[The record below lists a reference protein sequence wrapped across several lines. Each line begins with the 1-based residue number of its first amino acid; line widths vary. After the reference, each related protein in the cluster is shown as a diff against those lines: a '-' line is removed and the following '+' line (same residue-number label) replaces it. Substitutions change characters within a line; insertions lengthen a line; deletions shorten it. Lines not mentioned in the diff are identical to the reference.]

1 MKKYISIILLVLF
14 AVVGSAAQNKVS
26 ISSGQGVPGDIIT
39 VDVSLQN
46 SDEVTAV
53 EVVIPLVDKQLTY
66 IDGSCAI
73 NSERI
78 NGHQHNVAV
87 GGGALRIFIYSL
99 EQKTLN
105 GNNGIIASFNLKLGK
120 APAEYPLQPQ
130 AVLSDVAGNELP
142 VIVDN
147 GILKIVAPQVEVV
160 TQSVDFGH
168 IPIRSQHSKSI
179 TLRKSGTSTLNVTGL
194 QFSAPEF
201 TATETSFT
209 VEPGK
214 TKSVVVN
221 YTPTVRGA
229 VEESVTVISDAINGN
244 AAIKLIAD
252 PYSVNELHCSRVEGA
267 LGEEVTVELR
277 MNNMEPIVG
286 LQTTFTLPD
295 GIEYVDGSFAPTER
309 AVSHTATASVN
320 SNSLVLFLYSFGN
333 SVMDGNDGVVA
344 TFRLRLKCN
353 SGNYYIVPQNTVLSN
368 VTEEDMTSAVS
379 GNYIVVKSPNIS
391 GNSELDF
398 GETPVTE
405 VAKANYSVRN
415 NGRATLVISSVAF
428 LAEGYRVANELPLS
442 IEPGAISVL
451 NVEYLPTK
459 EGEHSTTMNI
469 YSNDPDEGMKPVKIG
484 GTVYEPNNLTFEGE
498 NLQNGDYVVSIGLDN
513 YTDIVAVQMDIHW
526 MAGMKTSG
534 DKLAISSR
542 LSSHSCSV
550 SKIADD
556 TYRFIAFTFG
566 NTSISGNS
574 GKLFDLV
581 FTPDDGV
588 EYRDSRI
595 TVDNVVLSD
604 ASAMD
609 YTSQL
614 ALNVLAEYSHYY
626 VRFMCEGELVSEM
639 FQRAGTTIV
648 QPQMPEKNGFTFSWG
663 EVPEVSPANDV
674 VYTGEYKGNKYKVDY
689 IVDGEIFATDSIAYG
704 SEIIL
709 IEEPTKEGY
718 TFSGWSEAPATMPA
732 SDVTIEGSFTVNYYA
747 LTYMVDGEVYAT
759 DSIAY
764 GNEITLRDEPTKEG
778 HTFSGWKGE
787 KVDGYVARPIDL
799 ASNADDM
806 LYSNAYCTMPGDE
819 FIGWHVLFDN
829 DPSTFFHSEWGSTNS
844 SDGLEHYLRIDLGEG
859 NEIENFSFT
868 YTNRMYINYGAPK
881 TIIVEGS
888 DIADGP
894 YTEIATLTD
903 LQDKAGEVYNS
914 PIIGNGNKYR
924 FIRFRVTET
933 QGNQQYSNHPFFYIS
948 EFGMTE
954 HLYEIPISETMPARD
969 ITVTGTFAVNTYKI
983 TYMVDGEVYA
993 TVDVK
998 YGETITTIEEP
1009 TKEGFIFSGWN
1020 GIPATMP
1027 AKDIIV
1033 TGIFGTAQSY
1043 NITYIVDGEVYATGK
1058 IVYGEKI
1065 ELIEEPTKEGYTFSG
1080 WSEAPAT
1087 MPASDVTIEGSFTVN
1102 YYTVTYLVD
1111 GEVYATDSIA
1121 YGSELVLRDEPT
1133 KEGYTFSGWSEA
1145 PATMPASDITIEG
1158 SFAVNYY
1165 TVTYIVDG
1173 EIFATDSIAY
1183 GSELV
1188 LRDEP
1193 TKEGHTFSG
1202 WSEAPA
1208 TMPASDITI
1217 EGSFA
1222 VNFYTVTYLVDG
1234 EVYAT
1239 ENVAYGSEITLIDE
1253 PTKEGYTF
1261 SGWSEAPATMPAE
1274 DIVIE
1279 GSFTPITKING
1290 VEYNKDVIIYN
1301 IRGERIVDVDNL
1313 ERGVYII
1320 DGKKVFVK

>member
-66 IDGSCAI
+66 VDGSCAI

-78 NGHQHNVAV
+78 NGHQYNVAV

-130 AVLSDVAGNELP
+130 TVLSDVAGNELP

-179 TLRKSGTSTLNVTGL
+179 TLRNSGTSTLNVTGL

-244 AAIKLIAD
+244 ATIKLIAD

-398 GETPVTE
+398 GESPITE
-405 VAKANYSVRN
+405 TAKANYSVRN
-415 NGRATLVISSVAF
+415 SGNATLVINGVAF
-428 LAEGYRVANELPLS
+428 LSTGYRVVNELPLS
-442 IEPGAISVL
+442 IEPGVTAVL
-451 NVEYLPTK
+451 NVEYTPTA
-459 EGEHSTTMNI
+459 EGKHNTTMNI

-566 NTSISGNS
+566 NTSIPGNS

-614 ALNVLAEYSHYY
+614 TLNVNAEYCNYY

-639 FQRAGTTIV
+639 FQRAGTAIV

-704 SEIIL
+704 SEL
-709 IEEPTKEGY
+709 
-718 TFSGWSEAPATMPA
+718 
-732 SDVTIEGSFTVNYYA
+732 V
-747 LTYMVDGEVYAT
+747 
-759 DSIAY
+759 
-764 GNEITLRDEPTKEG
+764 LRDEPTKEG
-778 HTFSGWKGE
+778 HTFSGWSEAPATMPANDVVINGTFAVNNYNVIYKIDGE
-787 KVDGYVARPIDL
+787 EYKIVPVAYGTPVSLIDAPVKEGHTFRGWEGEMQDGIIAYPIDL
-799 ASNADDM
+799 ASNANEM
-806 LYSNAYCTMPGDE
+806 LYSNAYCTTGGDN
-819 FIGWHVLFDN
+819 FQGWHVLFDDN
-829 DPSTFFHSEWGSTNS
+829 TGTFFHSEYASNKTST
-844 SDGLEHYLRIDLGEG
+844 DGLHHYLRVDLGAG
-859 NEIENFSFT
+859 NEVELFSFT
-868 YTNRMYINYGAPK
+868 YATRRGYTVGSPTRMV
-881 TIIVEGS
+881 VEGS
-888 DIADGP
+888 NSADGP
-894 YTEIATLTD
+894 YSEIAVLTGMPTSNSTYSSDTL
-903 LQDKAGEVYNS
+903 
-914 PIIGNGNKYR
+914 GNGNRYR
-924 FIRFRVTET
+924 FIRLRVTET
-933 QGNQQYSNHPFFYIS
+933 YSNQSPSGHPFFYIS
-948 EFGMTE
+948 ELGLTKYVERFS
-954 HLYEIPISETMPARD
+954 IPEVMPAED
-969 ITVTGTFAVNTYKI
+969 VVINGTFTVNSYALK
-983 TYMVDGEVYA
+983 YVVDGEVFA
-993 TVDVK
+993 VDSIA
-998 YGETITTIEEP
+998 YGNEIVLRELP
-1009 TKEGFIFSGWN
+1009 TKEGH
-1020 GIPATMP
+1020 
-1027 AKDIIV
+1027 
-1033 TGIFGTAQSY
+1033 
-1043 NITYIVDGEVYATGK
+1043 
-1058 IVYGEKI
+1058 
-1065 ELIEEPTKEGYTFSG
+1065 TFSG
-1080 WSEAPAT
+1080 WSEAPAK
-1087 MPASDVTIEGSFTVN
+1087 MPAEDVTIEGSFIVN
-1102 YYTVTYLVD
+1102 YYTVTYIVD
-1111 GEVYATDSIA
+1111 GEVYKTETVAYGTEIPTVELPVKVGHTFGGWQNVPATMPAEDVVIDGSFVVNTYAITYKVDGEVWATDSVA
-1121 YGSELVLRDEPT
+1121 FGSELVLRDEPT

-1145 PATMPASDITIEG
+1145 PVTMPASDITIEG
-1158 SFAVNYY
+1158 SFVVNYY

-1183 GSELV
+1183 GSELI

-1193 TKEGHTFSG
+1193 S
-1202 WSEAPA
+1202 
-1208 TMPASDITI
+1208 
-1217 EGSFA
+1217 
-1222 VNFYTVTYLVDG
+1222 
-1234 EVYAT
+1234 
-1239 ENVAYGSEITLIDE
+1239 
-1253 PTKEGYTF
+1253 KEGYTF